1 MLPGTHDAFA
11 PLTADSAPSVE
22 RALTLDTLRR
32 DTLRTENSE
41 DNGAA
46 SCLCVCVC
54 VCVCTGEAERMKD
67 TEGWRSLKL
76 IHSRKREVMSRCVS
90 RGDRLSV

>member
-54 VCVCTGEAERMKD
+54 VCMCVYRRGRKD
-67 TEGWRSLKL
+67 EGHRGMEITKTHPLK
-76 IHSRKREVMSRCVS
+76 KE
-90 RGDRLSV
+90 RGDEQMCE